1 MKSSM
6 TETSV
11 HGMTGD
17 LFGYVPPVEIKQEK
31 VKSLLASISNQ
42 GVEQIK
48 SNELR
53 LHPLAKAMYQQMF
66 IDLGLKTDVRN
77 DVQLGHEI
85 VSSEQRQMDT
95 LIWIYDLNPSGSDF
109 PFESVCET
117 LRIDPEIFRRVIA
130 RNMKSQLRNVVA
142 LIASM
147 VSYEHAKTCELNL
160 SDYANVSGWNL
171 N

>member
-1 MKSSM
+1 MKLSM
-6 TETSV
+6 TETCI
-11 HGMTGD
+11 HGTTGD

-31 VKSLLASISNQ
+31 PKSLLASISNQ
-42 GVEQIK
+42 GVEPIK
-48 SNELR
+48 IKELQLR
-53 LHPLAKAMYQQMF
+53 SLARAMYDQMF
-66 IDLGLKTDVRN
+66 IDLGLKTDSER

-85 VSSEQRQMDT
+85 LSSEKRLMDA

-117 LRIDPEIFRRVIA
+117 LRMDPEVFRRVIA